1 MSFSCHIK
9 VMVLC
14 SFQRGMLEL
23 GIPTWVHGYKYQSI
37 GNFNIQNINS
47 KYANEQLMVAL

>member
-14 SFQRGMLEL
+14 SFQRGMLEP